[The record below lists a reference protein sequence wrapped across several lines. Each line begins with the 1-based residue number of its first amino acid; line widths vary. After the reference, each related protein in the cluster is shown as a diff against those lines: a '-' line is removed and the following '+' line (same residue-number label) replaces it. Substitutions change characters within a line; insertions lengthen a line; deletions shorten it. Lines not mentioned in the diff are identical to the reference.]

1 MSDESRPPD
10 EAMGDP
16 AIRRV
21 VAFARAPV
29 PVSADLDDRI
39 MAGVYATEGRS
50 GAPVL
55 ELPAARSAVRPALR
69 RSRHRLALAAAIGA
83 LMLGSAW
90 VGRMT
95 APGRAAVTT
104 AAAESVT
111 DENAVRFVIRAPGAA
126 TVALVGDFNA
136 WRVGATPLT
145 ATEEEGIWTVTV
157 PLTAGRHEYAFVV
170 DGVRWL
176 PDPNAPRAASADF
189 GAPNSV
195 VTVTGQT

>member
-1 MSDESRPPD
+1 MSDESRQPD
-10 EAMGDP
+10 EAMRDP

-39 MAGVYATEGRS
+39 MAGVHAAGPRRGT
-50 GAPVL
+50 PVL
-55 ELPAARSAVRPALR
+55 EFPPVRPAAGPALR
-69 RSRHRLALAAAIGA
+69 PSRRRLALAAAIGA

-95 APGRAAVTT
+95 APDRAAVAA

-111 DENAVRFVIRAPGAA
+111 DESAVRFVIRAPGAA

-157 PLTAGRHEYAFVV
+157 PLAAGRHEYAFVV

-189 GAPNSV
+189 GTPNSV
-195 VTVTGQT
+195 VTVTGRT